1 MRATLLFVLC
11 GAAMATPLQ
20 KPAPKAHRPA
30 AAAPADPAAAAD
42 RLFHDYWEHA
52 LRTSP
57 ELATFVG
64 DPRYNDRISDPS
76 LPAIRRDFAAKR
88 RFLAAAE
95 ALPETG
101 LDPERRTSRALM
113 IWQLK
118 DALDGERFRFWEM
131 PLSQM
136 EGLHIDFP
144 ALFSSHP
151 FHTLKDYRDFVSR
164 LRAFPKAM
172 DATIT
177 NLRAGLKEGIV
188 PTRLVVEAVITQV
201 KPMTEGATSTD
212 PFLDPLRHCPP
223 AITPAQ
229 QRQLRRQVDGA
240 LKQGITPAYRRL
252 LAFLEHDYLP
262 AARPEPGF
270 WAMKDGEARYAYLVR
285 HHTTTDLTPEQIHAT
300 GLAEVT
306 RIEGEMLAIAK
317 SQGYPDLAAFR
328 AAVAKN
334 DKLHPKDAA
343 DLVARYKAYVD
354 GMRPELPK
362 LFGRL
367 PKAPLA
373 VVPME
378 AFREQGAAAADY
390 NAGTPDGSRPGRFSV
405 NTFQAKDRSTLSI
418 ESTSYHEA
426 LPGHHLQISLAQ
438 EMEGLPDFRKHMGIA
453 AFEEGWALYSERLPK
468 ELGFYQDPYSDYGRL
483 GDEMLRAI
491 RLVLDTGVHAKRW
504 TREEMVA
511 FFRAHGT
518 NDEVELQSET
528 DRYIAWPGQALSY
541 KTGQLTILRL
551 REKAKAE
558 LGARFDLRAFHDLV
572 LGGGAMPLSVLEQR
586 VDDWIA
592 EEKK

>member
-1 MRATLLFVLC
+1 MRKLVLALFC
-11 GAAMATPLQ
+11 GALMAAP
-20 KPAPKAHRPA
+20 KPASSPA
-30 AAAPADPAAAAD
+30 ARAD
-42 RLFHDYWEHA
+42 RLFHDYWEHT

-57 ELATFVG
+57 ETATAVG
-64 DPRYNDRISDPS
+64 DPRYNNRLSDPS
-76 LPAIRRDFAAKR
+76 LPAIQRDLAAKR

-95 ALPETG
+95 ALPVEG
-101 LDPERRTSRALM
+101 LDAEHRDSRALM

-118 DALDGERFRFWEM
+118 DQLDGAPFRFWEM

-151 FHTLKDYRDFVSR
+151 FHTLKDYRDFVAR
-164 LRAFPKAM
+164 LRAFPRAM
-172 DATIT
+172 DATMA
-177 NLRAGLKEGIV
+177 NMKAGLRRGVV
-188 PTRLVVEAVITQV
+188 PTKLVVDAVITQV
-201 KPMTEGATSTD
+201 KPMTTGATATD
-212 PFLDPLRHCPP
+212 PFLEPLKHCPET
-223 AITPAQ
+223 ITAAQ
-229 QRQLRRQVDGA
+229 QRQLRRQVDAA
-240 LKQGITPAYRRL
+240 LEHGVTPAYARL
-252 LAFLEHDYLP
+252 LAFLQHDYLP

-270 WAMKDGEARYAYLVR
+270 WAMKDGAARYAYLVR
-285 HHTTTDLTPEQIHAT
+285 HHTTTDLTPDQIHAT
-300 GLAEVT
+300 GLQEVA
-306 RIEGEMLAIAK
+306 RIEGEMLKIAQ
-317 SQGYPDLAAFR
+317 SQGHADLASFR
-328 AAVAKN
+328 AAVAK
-334 DKLHPKDAA
+334 DTSLHPKDGA

-367 PKAPLA
+367 PKAPLV

-405 NTFQAKDRSTLSI
+405 NTFEAKDRTTLPL

-426 LPGHHLQISLAQ
+426 LPGHHLQISIAQ
-438 EMEGLPDFRKHMGIA
+438 ELAGIPEFRKHMGIA

-468 ELGFYQDPYSDYGRL
+468 ELGFYKNPMSDYGRL

-504 TREEMVA
+504 TRPQMVA

-551 REKAKAE
+551 RDKAKAE
-558 LGARFDLRAFHDLV
+558 LGPNFDLRAFHDLV

-592 EEKK
+592 GQKK